1 MILPPQSNTLKP
13 PITGATSGVQGN
25 LRQSPRD
32 GGNSPWRS
40 LQVARRQL
48 GLKIWPDNSATLSYF
63 GPRSPKRV
71 IDRPIDPATDE
82 AKAIAPLGLSSE
94 TKSRIAKG
102 KTTEP
107 KGRKGIT
114 SYGKK
119 MVRSMVC
126 LLEQMFSRRCLSF
139 GTATLPPMSASDM
152 AKVQH
157 CWAIIV
163 NRFFEELARHFKRA
177 GQDFLYVHCTEIQP
191 RRWLARREVGLHIHW
206 LCVGRP
212 SVDAKWTIAPHEV
225 AAIWAR
231 VLGRV
236 LGYEPDTSKAT
247 RVEVPKKSVKRE
259 LAKYLSKGCAVIKQ
273 IIDAGQGDR
282 LPNAWWGGLTAL
294 KREVH
299 KSIIVYGSRVAK
311 SIRSCLE
318 DLREVGFWN
327 FSHIFRTATGIST
340 ESGLWVATAIHFR
353 CDYGESLAYL
363 ISNHYSFSSPQ
374 SHAISPQLCTPEILG
389 LLSLDKLLRGL
400 LS

>member
-1 MILPPQSNTLKP
+1 LILSPQSSTLRASP
-13 PITGATSGVQGN
+13 TESVGES
-25 LRQSPRD
+25 QSILGKQSRETV
-32 GGNSPWRS
+32 SSYLRS
-40 LQVARRQL
+40 LQKPQRQL
-48 GLKIWPDNSATLSYF
+48 GIKVWPDNSATLAYF

-71 IDRPIDPATDE
+71 IDRPIDPSTDE
-82 AKAIAPLGLSSE
+82 ADAIAPLGLSSE

-119 MVRSMVC
+119 MVRNMVC

-206 LCVGRP
+206 LCGGRP
-212 SVDAKWTIAPHEV
+212 SVDSEWTISPREV

-259 LAKYLSKGCAVIKQ
+259 LTKYLSKGCSVIKQ
-273 IIDAGQGDR
+273 IIDAGLGDR

-294 KREVH
+294 KRKVL
-299 KSIIVYGSRVAK
+299 KSVVVLGSRFAEPIL
-311 SIRSCLE
+311 SNLE
-318 DLREVGFWN
+318 GWREARICN

-340 ESGLWVATAIHFR
+340 DSGLWVATALYFHV
-353 CDYGESLAYL
+353 DYWPFAYL
-363 ISNHYSFSSPQ
+363 FSRYSSPENSE
-374 SHAISPQLCTPEILG
+374 SHAISPQLCTPETLG